1 MSPRF
6 ESIGSSISSSDEG
19 GQRYTG
25 ACECGTWFK
34 SVAVKKNEVAC
45 GKCKAVKTV

>member
-6 ESIGSSISSSDEG
+6 ESIGSSISSVDSG
-19 GQRYTG
+19 TKYTG

-34 SVAVKKNEVAC
+34 SVAVKKKEVTC
-45 GKCKAVKTV
+45 LKCKAVKAV